1 MLLAH
6 LEHAGVAVILT
17 AEERDADVVIVRKA
31 IELGEQD
38 EVVVIADDTDVL
50 VLLVYSVHMQ
60 FAPILYGKETSH
72 YRHRC
77 SAASSMC

>member
-38 EVVVIADDTDVL
+38 EVVG
-50 VLLVYSVHMQ
+50 SVSSSRTCWC
-60 FAPILYGKETSH
+60 GGNSH
-72 YRHRC
+72 SRRKGC
-77 SAASSMC
+77 